1 MMSDEWVIGERRRL
15 AKRSGLPRILW
26 PLGLTLALIATA
38 PQRALAQ
45 VDEPLAL
52 LEATAAHY
60 ERVTKFC
67 ADFTQHLFVPLL
79 GDERTGTGQM
89 CQSRPKKFAM
99 RFSDPEGDLVV
110 VDGEWVW
117 LYYPSLDPNQV
128 IRFAM
133 AKGAGAYDFH
143 KEFLDDP
150 ASKYD
155 VTYESL
161 EEVAG
166 HQTHRL
172 RLLPLARASYESA
185 VIWIDEQEPVLRQ
198 VRIVDENGT
207 VRTITLE
214 HVDLNPIDVGD
225 DWFTFT
231 PPPGVQVISR

>member
-1 MMSDEWVIGERRRL
+1 MNDEWVIGKRHGPARRHGLSRRVWL
-15 AKRSGLPRILW
+15 AGVALSLVGMSPRS
-26 PLGLTLALIATA
+26 
-38 PQRALAQ
+38 ALAQ
-45 VDEPLAL
+45 ADEPLAL
-52 LEATAAHY
+52 VEATAARY
-60 ERVTKFC
+60 EQVTRFC
-67 ADFTQHLFVPLL
+67 ADFTQHLSVPLL

-89 CQSRPKKFAM
+89 CQSRPNKFAM

-133 AKGAGAYDFH
+133 ADGAGAYDFH
-143 KEFLDDP
+143 KEFLDEP
-150 ASKYD
+150 ATKYD

-166 HQTHRL
+166 RQTHRL

-214 HVDLNPIDVGD
+214 RVDLDPIAVGD

-231 PPPGVQVISR
+231 PPPGAQVISR

>member
-1 MMSDEWVIGERRRL
+1 MSEEKVVGGRRARPNVVWRGGLVLFLIGM
-15 AKRSGLPRILW
+15 SPQSS
-26 PLGLTLALIATA
+26 LGQTT
-38 PQRALAQ
+38 
-45 VDEPLAL
+45 EPLAL
-52 LEATAAHY
+52 VEATSANYAS
-60 ERVTKFC
+60 VTRFC
-67 ADFTQHLFVPLL
+67 ADFTQRLSVPLL

-89 CQSRPKKFAM
+89 CQARPNKFAM

-133 AKGAGAYDFH
+133 TGGAGAYDFH
-143 KEFLDDP
+143 KEFLEDP

-155 VTYESL
+155 VAYEAL

-166 HQTHRL
+166 RQTHRL

-185 VIWIDEQEPVLRQ
+185 LIWIDEQEPILRQ
-198 VRIVDENGT
+198 VRIVDENGS

-214 HVDLNPIDVGD
+214 RVDLDPVAVGD

-231 PPPGVQVISR
+231 PPPGAQVISR